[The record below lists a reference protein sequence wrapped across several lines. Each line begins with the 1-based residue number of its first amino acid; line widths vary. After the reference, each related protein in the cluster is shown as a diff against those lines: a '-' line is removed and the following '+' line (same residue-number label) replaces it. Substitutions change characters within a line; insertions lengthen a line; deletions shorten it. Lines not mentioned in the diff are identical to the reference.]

1 MVNKLSLS
9 CTNFKVLNPNKQH
22 PETQKVQENHKK
34 LEKLKKTWLLRC
46 KSNFLLANQSIDKR
60 RLANIRPTQNRK
72 LGPVIFGTLLGFPTA
87 LHELHLLDPRL
98 TRVGSDNDVGAGQD
112 HVLRHLVRVDPGRHE
127 QDGPDEPGGVGD
139 SSGLGSLRG

>member
-1 MVNKLSLS
+1 MINKLSLS

-22 PETQKVQENHKK
+22 PETQKVQENHTKW
-34 LEKLKKTWLLRC
+34 ENFKTWLLRS

-60 RLANIRPTQNRK
+60 RLAHIRPTQNRK

-98 TRVGSDNDVGAGQD
+98 TRVWSDNDVGAGQD
-112 HVLRHLVRVDPGRHE
+112 HVLCHLVRVDPGRHK

-139 SSGLGSLRG
+139 LSGLGSLRG